1 MQQTN
6 IQSGLGRRLTR
17 WGAVAALGLFL
28 ASCSTLTGNSGDVDA
43 NAILLKKAEDR
54 LSVAQE
60 SVKEATD
67 LIAEGEQNKRDG
79 QMMIQEGQNK
89 IDTGKKLKTA
99 ADVELIRAQKQVDTM
114 RAAMPAPAQ

>member
-6 IQSGLGRRLTR
+6 IQSGLGRKLTR

-28 ASCSTLTGNSGDVDA
+28 ASCAALTGDSGNVDA
-43 NAILLKKAEDR
+43 NTILLNKAEDR

-79 QMMIQEGQNK
+79 QMMIEQGQNK
-89 IDTGKKLKTA
+89 IDTGA
-99 ADVELIRAQKQVDTM
+99 RAIDGNDRRLPSTLNL
-114 RAAMPAPAQ
+114 RHEPASPYGRG